1 MSPSEIKSRLTT
13 VFRSTFN
20 DDAIEISEATTA
32 VDIPQWDSLTHIN
45 LVLATEKAFAVRFTT
60 REVRSL
66 KTVGDLTK
74 MIEQKII

>member
-1 MSPSEIKSRLTT
+1 MSPSEIKSRLTA

-20 DDAIEISEATTA
+20 DDAIEIGEATTA
-32 VDIPQWDSLTHIN
+32 ADIPQWDSLTHIN
-45 LVLATEKAFAVRFTT
+45 LILATEKAFSVRFTT

-74 MIEQKII
+74 TIEQKIP

>member
-20 DDAIEISEATTA
+20 DDAIEISEGTTA

-74 MIEQKII
+74 MIEQKIL